1 LFFLFHSSIDAS
13 FFVSVLRFSFFVL
26 RSFQWT
32 AADELNAIKTIKEK
46 LETELAEVTQK
57 YTSGTLLSFAFL
69 THLAPKRGD

>member
-1 LFFLFHSSIDAS
+1 LTL
-13 FFVSVLRFSFFVL
+13 FVL

-69 THLAPKRGD
+69 AHHHRGVTDTVHAMVMDEREQG